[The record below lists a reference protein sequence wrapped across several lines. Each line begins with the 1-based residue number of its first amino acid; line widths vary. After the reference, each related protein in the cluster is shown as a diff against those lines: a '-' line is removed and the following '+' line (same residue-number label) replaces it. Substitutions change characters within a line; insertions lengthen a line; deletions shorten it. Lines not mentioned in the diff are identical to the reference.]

1 MCIFW
6 DYHLTSTILY
16 KLYFSLFTGH
26 MLGVAASWVVQ
37 VSIDLYRFFR
47 SIFRSNDEDSDVDT
61 TEQVRILGQKVA
73 LTSIR
78 CSSSLVFASIGAGIG
93 ATLVRPSLGQ
103 WIGKIVNTCKK
114 IITSCLNC
122 VRLIHNNLTY

>member
-1 MCIFW
+1 
-6 DYHLTSTILY
+6 
-16 KLYFSLFTGH
+16 

-37 VSIDLYRFFR
+37 VGIDLYRFFR

-61 TEQVRILGQKVA
+61 TEQVRILRQKVA

-103 WIGKIVNTCKK
+103 WIGKIVNSTYTK
-114 IITSCLNC
+114 IITSIIVLELC
-122 VRLIHNNLTY
+122 